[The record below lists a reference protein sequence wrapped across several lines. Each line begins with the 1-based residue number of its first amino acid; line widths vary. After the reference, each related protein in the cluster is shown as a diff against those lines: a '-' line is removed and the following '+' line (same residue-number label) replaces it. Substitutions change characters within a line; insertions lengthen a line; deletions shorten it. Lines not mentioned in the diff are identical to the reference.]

1 MTTLV
6 LDKKT
11 ERTAF
16 GDVLN
21 SITDS
26 VVEIRNEQGGLVA
39 LLTLPGGEQGDV
51 DYTPHLAWAEEH
63 VAELDRR
70 ARDPRPGVNTEQLLQ
85 KLRQRETPA

>member
-26 VVEIRNEQGGLVA
+26 VVEIRNEQGSLVA
-39 LLTLPGGEQGDV
+39 LLTLPGAEQDDV
-51 DYTPHLAWAEEH
+51 DYAPHLAWAEEH

-70 ARDPRPGVNTEQLLQ
+70 ARDKRPGVTTEQLLQ
-85 KLRQRETPA
+85 KLQQRETPA